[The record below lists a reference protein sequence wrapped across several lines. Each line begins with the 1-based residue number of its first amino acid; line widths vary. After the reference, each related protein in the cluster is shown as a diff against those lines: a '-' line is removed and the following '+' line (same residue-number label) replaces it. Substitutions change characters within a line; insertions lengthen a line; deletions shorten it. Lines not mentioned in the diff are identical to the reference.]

1 MENHV
6 CVGFQTQGSKDDT
19 NKYPISID
27 IFNIH
32 KMNKV
37 SPNMLMRIIETEQLC
52 IAWRHIANKKHI
64 AQSCTLDPTHSHQH
78 SYM

>member
-52 IAWRHIANKKHI
+52 IA
-64 AQSCTLDPTHSHQH
+64 
-78 SYM
+78 